1 MIENKLEYNEEPK
14 VRALVE
20 ERGGV
25 VLDQVSK
32 VNSEHVIRLAVKVI
46 KVVKVVSVIE
56 SFLCRLLVRTELHPN
71 RSYDLF
77 KYR

>member
-1 MIENKLEYNEEPK
+1 MSSGWLKL
-14 VRALVE
+14 V
-20 ERGGV
+20 
-25 VLDQVSK
+25 
-32 VNSEHVIRLAVKVI
+32 VKVI

>member
-25 VLDQVSK
+25 VLDHVSK
-32 VNSEHVIRLAVKVI
+32 VNSEHVIRLVVKVI
-46 KVVKVVSVIE
+46 KVVKVLSVIE
-56 SFLCRLLVRTELHPN
+56 SFMCRLLVRTELHPN

>member
-25 VLDQVSK
+25 VLDHVSK
-32 VNSEHVIRLAVKVI
+32 VDSEHVIRL
-46 KVVKVVSVIE
+46 VVKAVSVIE

>member
-1 MIENKLEYNEEPK
+1 M
-14 VRALVE
+14 RALVE

-25 VLDQVSK
+25 VLDHLSK
-32 VNSEHVIRLAVKVI
+32 VDSEHVIRLVVKVI
-46 KVVKVVSVIE
+46 KVVSVIE
-56 SFLCRLLVRTELHPN
+56 RFLCRLLVRTELHPN

>member
-1 MIENKLEYNEEPK
+1 M
-14 VRALVE
+14 RALVE

-25 VLDQVSK
+25 VLDHASK
-32 VNSEHVIRLAVKVI
+32 VNSEHVIRLVVKVI

>member
-1 MIENKLEYNEEPK
+1 MFENELEHNEEPK

-25 VLDQVSK
+25 VLDHLSK
-32 VNSEHVIRLAVKVI
+32 VDSEHVIRLVVKVI
-46 KVVKVVSVIE
+46 KVVSVIE

>member
-25 VLDQVSK
+25 VLDHVSK
-32 VNSEHVIRLAVKVI
+32 VNSEHVIRLVVKVI
-46 KVVKVVSVIE
+46 KVVSVIE

>member
-1 MIENKLEYNEEPK
+1 M
-14 VRALVE
+14 VE

-25 VLDQVSK
+25 VLDNTSA
-32 VNSEHVIRLAVKVI
+32 VNSDHVIRFVVEEVSIVKI
-46 KVVKVVSVIE
+46 LS
-56 SFLCRLLVRTELHPN
+56 CRLLVRTELHPN

>member
-1 MIENKLEYNEEPK
+1 MIEKKLEYNEEPK

-25 VLDQVSK
+25 VLDHVSK
-32 VNSEHVIRLAVKVI
+32 VNSEHVIRLVVKVI

>member
-25 VLDQVSK
+25 VLDHVSK

>member
-1 MIENKLEYNEEPK
+1 MIENKLEHNEEPK

-25 VLDQVSK
+25 VLDHVSK
-32 VNSEHVIRLAVKVI
+32 VNSEHVIRLVVKVI

>member
-1 MIENKLEYNEEPK
+1 M
-14 VRALVE
+14 E

-25 VLDQVSK
+25 VLDHLSK
-32 VNSEHVIRLAVKVI
+32 VDSEHVIRLVVKVI
-46 KVVKVVSVIE
+46 KVVYVIE
-56 SFLCRLLVRTELHPN
+56 RFLCRLLVRTELHPN

>member
-25 VLDQVSK
+25 VLDHVSK
-32 VNSEHVIRLAVKVI
+32 VNSEHVIRLVVKVI

>member
-1 MIENKLEYNEEPK
+1 MFENELEHNEEPK

-25 VLDQVSK
+25 VLDHLSK
-32 VNSEHVIRLAVKVI
+32 VDSEHVIRLVVKVI
-46 KVVKVVSVIE
+46 KVVSVIE
-56 SFLCRLLVRTELHPN
+56 RFLCRLLVRTELHPN

>member
-1 MIENKLEYNEEPK
+1 M
-14 VRALVE
+14 E

-25 VLDQVSK
+25 VLDHLSK
-32 VNSEHVIRLAVKVI
+32 VDSEHVIRLVVRVVKVVKVI

-56 SFLCRLLVRTELHPN
+56 RFLCRLLVRTELHPN

-77 KYR
+77 QYR

>member
-1 MIENKLEYNEEPK
+1 MFENKLEHNEEPK

-25 VLDQVSK
+25 VLDHLSK
-32 VNSEHVIRLAVKVI
+32 VDSEHVIRLVV

-56 SFLCRLLVRTELHPN
+56 RFLCRLLVRTELHPN

>member
-1 MIENKLEYNEEPK
+1 MIENELEHNEEPK

-25 VLDQVSK
+25 VLDHLSK
-32 VNSEHVIRLAVKVI
+32 VDSEHVIRLVVKVI
-46 KVVKVVSVIE
+46 KVVSVIE
-56 SFLCRLLVRTELHPN
+56 NFLCRLLVRTELHPN

>member
-25 VLDQVSK
+25 VLDHVSK
-32 VNSEHVIRLAVKVI
+32 VNSEHVIRLVVKVI
-46 KVVKVVSVIE
+46 KVVKVLSVIE

>member
-1 MIENKLEYNEEPK
+1 MIENKLEHNEEPK

-25 VLDQVSK
+25 VLDHLSK
-32 VNSEHVIRLAVKVI
+32 VDSEHVIRLVVKVI
-46 KVVKVVSVIE
+46 KVVSVIE
-56 SFLCRLLVRTELHPN
+56 RFLCRLLVRTELHPN

>member
-1 MIENKLEYNEEPK
+1 MIENELEHNEEPK

-25 VLDQVSK
+25 VLDHLSSK
-32 VNSEHVIRLAVKVI
+32 VDSEHVIRLVV

-56 SFLCRLLVRTELHPN
+56 RFLCRLLVRTELHPN
-71 RSYDLF
+71 RSCDLF

>member
-1 MIENKLEYNEEPK
+1 MFENKLEYNEEPK

-25 VLDQVSK
+25 VLDHLSK
-32 VNSEHVIRLAVKVI
+32 VDSEHVIRLVVKVI
-46 KVVKVVSVIE
+46 KVVYVIE
-56 SFLCRLLVRTELHPN
+56 RFLCRLLVRTELHPN

>member
-25 VLDQVSK
+25 VLNHVSK
-32 VNSEHVIRLAVKVI
+32 VNSEHVIRLVVKVI

>member
-25 VLDQVSK
+25 VLDHVSK
-32 VNSEHVIRLAVKVI
+32 VDSEHVIRLVVKVI

>member
-1 MIENKLEYNEEPK
+1 MFENKLEHNEEPK

-25 VLDQVSK
+25 VLDHLSK
-32 VNSEHVIRLAVKVI
+32 VDSEHVIRLVVKVI
-46 KVVKVVSVIE
+46 KVVSVIDR
-56 SFLCRLLVRTELHPN
+56 FLCRLLVRTELHPN

>member
-1 MIENKLEYNEEPK
+1 MIENELEHNEEPK

-25 VLDQVSK
+25 VLDHLSK
-32 VNSEHVIRLAVKVI
+32 VDSEHVIRLVIKVI
-46 KVVKVVSVIE
+46 KVVSVIDRL
-56 SFLCRLLVRTELHPN
+56 LCRLLVRTELHPN

>member
-25 VLDQVSK
+25 VLDHVRK
-32 VNSEHVIRLAVKVI
+32 VNSEHVIRL
-46 KVVKVVSVIE
+46 VV
-56 SFLCRLLVRTELHPN
+56 
-71 RSYDLF
+71 
-77 KYR
+77 

>member
-1 MIENKLEYNEEPK
+1 M
-14 VRALVE
+14 RALVE

-25 VLDQVSK
+25 VLDHVSK
-32 VNSEHVIRLAVKVI
+32 VDSEHVIRL
-46 KVVKVVSVIE
+46 VVEEVSFVEI
-56 SFLCRLLVRTELHPN
+56 FLCRLLVRTELHPN